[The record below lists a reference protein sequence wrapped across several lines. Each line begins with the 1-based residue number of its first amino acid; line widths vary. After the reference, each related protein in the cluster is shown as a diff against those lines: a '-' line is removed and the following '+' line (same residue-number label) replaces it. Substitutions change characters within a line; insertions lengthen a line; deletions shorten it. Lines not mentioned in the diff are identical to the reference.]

1 VKRLIKKF
9 PDQPLTLADAHGLA
23 ITSHRRLS
31 TCWSTN
37 RHLGITGVTLVIK
50 RTHQSDSIGAAR
62 EQSRRPGRSAACESG
77 YETPRH
83 KVKRSS
89 SEILP
94 RDVNRIADSAFAV
107 HGGLGPGLIE
117 SVYEACL
124 IHKLYL
130 RELKTERQVTVPVC
144 AAIFV

>member
-83 KVKRSS
+83 KVKRKLFRETS
-89 SEILP
+89 
-94 RDVNRIADSAFAV
+94 
-107 HGGLGPGLIE
+107 IE
-117 SVYEACL
+117 SPIPRLLLTTRCGLA
-124 IHKLYL
+124 
-130 RELKTERQVTVPVC
+130 
-144 AAIFV
+144 